1 MCPTTITWTGT
12 SVDYMKMKIAGKRQG
27 CDRGVR
33 ESTRFR
39 LRKEHA
45 KLSSEEVGDIAKSA
59 LSH

>member
-1 MCPTTITWTGT
+1 
-12 SVDYMKMKIAGKRQG
+12 MKMKIAGKRQG